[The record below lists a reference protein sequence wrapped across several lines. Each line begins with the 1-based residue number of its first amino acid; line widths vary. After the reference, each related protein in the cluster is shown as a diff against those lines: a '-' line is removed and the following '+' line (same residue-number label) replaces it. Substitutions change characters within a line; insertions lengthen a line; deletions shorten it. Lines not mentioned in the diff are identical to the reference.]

1 VSSVYFTPLSRRFIR
16 TISGTTS
23 GTVGT
28 QTTHAHGGG
37 TIPACYW
44 IKPKSN
50 GVVYE
55 SAVADAT
62 NVYVKGSAAS
72 LTFEAIL
79 FFIIP

>member
-1 VSSVYFTPLSRRFIR
+1 VRI
-16 TISGTTS
+16 ISGTTS
-23 GTVGT
+23 ATIGT

-37 TIPACYW
+37 KIPLFYD

-62 NVYVKGSAAS
+62 NIYVKGSAAS
-72 LTFEAIL
+72 LTFDAIL
-79 FFIIP
+79 FFFGA